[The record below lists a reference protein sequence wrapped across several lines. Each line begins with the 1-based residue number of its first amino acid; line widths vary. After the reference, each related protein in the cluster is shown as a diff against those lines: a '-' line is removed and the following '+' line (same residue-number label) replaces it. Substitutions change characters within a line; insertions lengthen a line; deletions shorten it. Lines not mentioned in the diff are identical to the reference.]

1 MAYLIDNHSAIINKI
16 GSYESLKGLAT
27 FKAFPYVY
35 YLLCITICQ
44 VLSPAIL
51 LYNILCHLEQSE
63 RSLTRLDK
71 DSSGYSPLNDEQ
83 SICQAQP
90 DLLQIFLMLITNL

>member
-1 MAYLIDNHSAIINKI
+1 MAYLIDNHSANINKI

-44 VLSPAIL
+44 VLSPVSISTIL
-51 LYNILCHLEQSE
+51 WN
-63 RSLTRLDK
+63 
-71 DSSGYSPLNDEQ
+71 SSGTSYPLDDALSVIANEGKK
-83 SICQAQP
+83 
-90 DLLQIFLMLITNL
+90 